1 MKRILLIA
9 RREYGA
15 YARTVGF
22 WLSLLAFPM
31 FAVLGG
37 GIPLLIKSSEPVNEV
52 VLIEEGPGATGL
64 AAAVREAL
72 QADVDRRSTETRA
85 ATEAAQAAVA
95 GASGPGSGA
104 ASGPETGIGKAGT
117 NDAIP
122 ANPMLSSAGSSA
134 VAALGRSRIR
144 LVEAP
149 ADMAAA
155 APGAERDALVKR
167 YLGDATPKADRLD
180 AVVFLTRKDG
190 RPAARVW
197 TAGTTN
203 STVESFVRRSL
214 RTANS
219 RQVFE
224 AAGIDPAVVAATE
237 RFDPEV
243 LAFSPKS
250 ISGGEL
256 SFRDR
261 APAFIGLAAGFI
273 LWSLIITGASILLNS
288 VMEEKSNRILE
299 VLLSSASAT
308 EILTGKVLGVALLTL
323 TVMAAWGG
331 IGAVSLISF
340 APDRA
345 GEIGQILLHGGL
357 LGYFAAYM
365 VGGYLM
371 YAVLFAAIG
380 AFCETPRD
388 AQTLMGP
395 IMMILVVPI
404 LVMQMAVQT
413 PDAPVVQILS
423 WVPFFTPFLML
434 ARMHADPP
442 MIEIVGTMAGMFV
455 TALFMVWVAGR
466 AFRAGAL
473 SDIKLSWK
481 SFVGAVRGGR

>member
-1 MKRILLIA
+1 MKRTLLIA
-9 RREYGA
+9 RREYAA

-37 GIPLLIKSSEPVNEV
+37 GLPILIKSTEPVSAV
-52 VLIEEGPGATGL
+52 ALIEEGPAATGL
-64 AAAVREAL
+64 AASVREAL
-72 QADVDRRSTETRA
+72 QDEVDRRAGEARESAEKARVA
-85 ATEAAQAAVA
+85 ADLSVDPAKANPMMASA
-95 GASGPGSGA
+95 GASTA
-104 ASGPETGIGKAGT
+104 
-117 NDAIP
+117 
-122 ANPMLSSAGSSA
+122 
-134 VAALGRSRIR
+134 AALDKTRVR
-144 LVEAP
+144 LVPVPPEIVASVPGEAQ
-149 ADMAAA
+149 
-155 APGAERDALVKR
+155 DALLRR
-167 YLGDATPKADRLD
+167 YLGDETPKAQRLD
-180 AVVFLTRKDG
+180 AVVFLTRVDG
-190 RPAARVW
+190 QPAARVW

-203 STVESFVRRSL
+203 SRVESFVRNALRS
-214 RTANS
+214 ANR

-224 AAGIDPAVVAATE
+224 SAGIDPAVVSATE
-237 RFDPEV
+237 RFDPAV
-243 LAFSPKS
+243 TAFSPRS

-323 TVMAAWGG
+323 TVMLAWGG
-331 IGAVSLISF
+331 IGSAALIAF
-340 APDRA
+340 APERA
-345 GEIGQILLHGGL
+345 VDIGQVLLHGGM
-357 LGYFAAYM
+357 LGYFGAYM

-395 IMMILVVPI
+395 IMMVLVVPI
-404 LVMQMAVQT
+404 IVMQMALQT
-413 PDAPVVQILS
+413 PDAPVVKILS
-423 WVPFFTPFLML
+423 WIPFFTPFLMI
-434 ARMHADPP
+434 ARMPSDPP
-442 MIEIVGTMAGMFV
+442 MIEIAGTMGGMFV
-455 TALFMVWVAGR
+455 TALFMVWAAGR

-481 SFVGAVRGGR
+481 SFAGAVRGGR

>member
-52 VLIEEGPGATGL
+52 VLIEDGPAAVGL

-72 QADVDRRSTETRA
+72 QADVDRRAAETENATQA
-85 ATEAAQAAVA
+85 AAAVA
-95 GASGPGSGA
+95 GAA
-104 ASGPETGIGKAGT
+104 VPEAGT
-117 NDAIP
+117 DQGDTAR
-122 ANPMLSSAGSSA
+122 ASPMLNSASSSA

-144 LVEAP
+144 LVETP
-149 ADMAAA
+149 ADLAA
-155 APGAERDALVKR
+155 APPGPERDAVVNR
-167 YLGDATPKADRLD
+167 YLGDALPKAERVD
-180 AVVFLTRKDG
+180 AVVFLTREDG
-190 RPAARVW
+190 QPAARVW
-197 TAGTTN
+197 TARTTN

-224 AAGIDPAVVAATE
+224 AAGIDPAVVAETE
-237 RFDPEV
+237 RFDPAV
-243 LAFSPKS
+243 TAFSPKS

-261 APAFIGLAAGFI
+261 APAFIGLASGFI

-323 TVMAAWGG
+323 TVMVAWGG
-331 IGAVSLISF
+331 IGAASLIGF

-345 GEIGQILLHGGL
+345 GDIGQVLLHGGM

-404 LVMQMAVQT
+404 LVMQMALQT

-423 WVPFFTPFLML
+423 WIPFFTPFLML

-481 SFVGAVRGGR
+481 SFASAVKGGR